1 MLAGGTV
8 RGRGQRGEYINVF
21 KYLLTIYCIYVQ
33 VVERNEMYGEPT
45 DYYQYDKDAYD
56 TRVVDTNYMY
66 DDDETGM
73 YE

>member
-1 MLAGGTV
+1 MEMDPRPAI
-8 RGRGQRGEYINVF
+8 Q
-21 KYLLTIYCIYVQ
+21 K

-56 TRVVDTNYMY
+56 TKVVDTNYMY

-73 YE
+73 YEWK